1 MNQAFIP
8 GLEAEPINPKEEPD
22 DDFDWFR
29 DEAVIVEQ
37 QRSIAVYR
45 NARNHVV
52 IRAEGEGYD
61 ADGDDKVILLSTSNA
76 LKALIVALQRE
87 MKEGI

>member
-1 MNQAFIP
+1 MNQAVLP
-8 GLEAEPINPKEEPD
+8 GLEAKPINPKEEPD

-29 DEAVIVEQ
+29 DKAVIVEQ

-52 IRAEGEGYD
+52 IRAEGDGYD
-61 ADGDDKVILLSTSNA
+61 ADDKVILLATTDA

>member
-1 MNQAFIP
+1 MNQAVLP
-8 GLEAEPINPKEEPD
+8 GLEAEPINPKHEP
-22 DDFDWFR
+22 DDFDWLR

-45 NARNHVV
+45 NARNHVA

-61 ADGDDKVILLSTSNA
+61 VDDKVILLATNEA